1 MMTFGG
7 ESLSSSLGR
16 KRRVAAKGWGG
27 RRIGQVFGQPLAEC
41 EIFFGRTRLE
51 SPRLIN
57 LGTKK
62 RTFAY
67 GLNHLSSNFS
77 VDLHCRPLRASL
89 FFCTTPH
96 LEAQDHV
103 VLVSTLHCHRLV
115 LTPQTSPS
123 CTTIAPLLER
133 SSHHPRS
140 PCVGEDPS
148 TYVITNQETEPSP
161 LLQTKI
167 VAFNHEP
174 IAKAIRDHRHLCIVD
189 TTGDHEPIAKETRDY
204 CPLGYNTTPHGEN
217 SIEEDKDQDSC
228 FTDPF
233 PIDPPKVS
241 DPIYVPSS
249 KSEPSIESTFE
260 N

>member
-1 MMTFGG
+1 MTYSMEELTFEEGGRLPLLCEHFFNRFWLHLLSSFVIPSKRMMTFGG

-77 VDLHCRPLRASL
+77 VDLHCRPLRVSL

-140 PCVGEDPS
+140 PCVGEDPLTELDLRRTIVAAPS
-148 TYVITNQETEPSP
+148 NLYRWPSITNPLQKQSETTVIFASSIQLEIMNPSQRK
-161 LLQTKI
+161 L
-167 VAFNHEP
+167 E
-174 IAKAIRDHRHLCIVD
+174 
-189 TTGDHEPIAKETRDY
+189 TTVH
-204 CPLGYNTTPHGEN
+204 
-217 SIEEDKDQDSC
+217 
-228 FTDPF
+228 
-233 PIDPPKVS
+233 
-241 DPIYVPSS
+241 
-249 KSEPSIESTFE
+249 
-260 N
+260 